1 MPPPLSRILIVDDDR
16 ELLFVVRVAL
26 EREGYRVIEAL
37 EGRTGLELAL
47 EEHPDLVVLDIDMPV
62 LNGIEVCRELRR
74 VHFAAPILMLTGRS
88 LLDDKIT
95 GLNSGADDYL
105 AKPFESREFL
115 ARVQALL
122 RRHERARQ
130 QTLVLDLGPVRID
143 FGEKTVRLH
152 GQPVSLSKTEYALLE
167 LLAQNLGQPV
177 SRTTILDVVWG
188 YTRFPTTRTID
199 THIWRLR
206 KKLGDDGEQPR
217 WITRVHGR
225 GYCLVAPPA
234 EGD

>member
-1 MPPPLSRILIVDDDR
+1 MKSPLPRILLVDDDR

-26 EREGYRVIEAL
+26 ERQGYRVIEAL
-37 EGRTGLELAL
+37 DGPGGLSLAL
-47 EEHPDLVVLDIDMPV
+47 EERPDLVVLDIDMPS
-62 LNGIEVCRELRR
+62 LNGLEVCQELRR
-74 VHFAAPILMLTGRS
+74 LHFAAPILMLTGRGQ
-88 LLDDKIT
+88 LDEKIV
-95 GLNSGADDYL
+95 GLGSGADDYL
-105 AKPFESREFL
+105 AKPFEPREFS

-122 RRHERARQ
+122 RRHERARKK
-130 QTLVLDLGPVRID
+130 TLVLEFGPVRID
-143 FGEKTVRLH
+143 FGEKVVRRSDE
-152 GQPVSLSKTEYALLE
+152 PVALSKTEFALLE

-206 KKLGDDGEQPR
+206 KKLGDDGDNPR

-225 GYCLVAPPA
+225 GYCLVDPKN
-234 EGD
+234 EG